1 MAQGCAAQDD
11 IVDEDDVATF
21 DVFDDLIVRSANHRW
36 TFARIK
42 ITQSNRCSTPN
53 DRVDGR
59 GSVRRCDRTSNS
71 RHEVIGPIGAGR
83 DADDDRIGFDQE
95 SAARHP
101 GMDLVD
107 DAGSCRAVVA
117 VLRRLDETAERRPLV
132 AIGTPDRAEHVD
144 VWRLGHPALQTLD
157 SENALPRL
165 HSSLVLTIV
174 RISART
180 GVHLPLTGDPP

>member
-95 SAARHP
+95 SAAR
-101 GMDLVD
+101 GDRY
-107 DAGSCRAVVA
+107 ARSCRARRCVA
-117 VLRRLDETAERRPLV
+117 TRSS
-132 AIGTPDRAEHVD
+132 RAANF
-144 VWRLGHPALQTLD
+144 G
-157 SENALPRL
+157 
-165 HSSLVLTIV
+165 
-174 RISART
+174 
-180 GVHLPLTGDPP
+180 